1 VPTQTQPKFRKKI
14 TFANHGLNKFNVKTV
29 TEIIKNKVSGF
40 DPIFFFKGN
49 HNGAKLLS
57 RKLNTS
63 KTKLHQMD
71 FSKKPSERIE
81 KEKLYTFNELFR
93 PKNSGSPLEVRK
105 LETVRNIS
113 VEGKGKMPRKFSGF
127 MSLTNNNF
135 LVSNDKNYLGGDGTE
150 NSNFNLDRDSR
161 FPGGEHLILRKD
173 SEKELEG
180 GIVGNAERE
189 SVSNFWM
196 SPAVDKSK
204 EFSRVGAHMLTS
216 QEPAGDS
223 FNAEDSRVIFGLAN
237 RDLSQRLSETAR
249 HVSVEKKVDPWGTN
263 QKGIFYD
270 RKKNFLFSNVKK
282 FNKQMKR
289 KPNFC
294 QEPSPGPGNYLRRD
308 FGYNGRDLTWS
319 KSVERARPKS
329 FLLAA

>member
-1 VPTQTQPKFRKKI
+1 
-14 TFANHGLNKFNVKTV
+14 
-29 TEIIKNKVSGF
+29 
-40 DPIFFFKGN
+40 
-49 HNGAKLLS
+49 
-57 RKLNTS
+57 
-63 KTKLHQMD
+63 MD

-93 PKNSGSPLEVRK
+93 PKNAGSPMEVRK
-105 LETVRNIS
+105 VETVRNIS
-113 VEGKGKMPRKFSGF
+113 VEGKGKIQRKFSGF

-135 LVSNDKNYLGGDGTE
+135 LVSNDKNYLGGNGTE

-173 SEKELEG
+173 SEKELDG

-189 SVSNFWM
+189 LVSNFWM

-249 HVSVEKKVDPWGTN
+249 NVSVEKKVDPWGTN
-263 QKGIFYD
+263 QKGIFHD

-282 FNKQMKR
+282 FNTQMKR

-294 QEPSPGPGNYLRRD
+294 
-308 FGYNGRDLTWS
+308 
-319 KSVERARPKS
+319 
-329 FLLAA
+329 

>member
-1 VPTQTQPKFRKKI
+1 
-14 TFANHGLNKFNVKTV
+14 
-29 TEIIKNKVSGF
+29 
-40 DPIFFFKGN
+40 
-49 HNGAKLLS
+49 
-57 RKLNTS
+57 
-63 KTKLHQMD
+63 MD
-71 FSKKPSERIE
+71 FSKKPCESIE

-93 PKNSGSPLEVRK
+93 PKNAGSPLEVRK
-105 LETVRNIS
+105 VETVRNIS
-113 VEGKGKMPRKFSGF
+113 VEGKGKLPRKFSGF
-127 MSLTNNNF
+127 MSLGNNNF
-135 LVSNDKNYLGGDGTE
+135 LVSNDKNYLGGDGTG

-161 FPGGEHLILRKD
+161 FPGGDHLILRKD
-173 SEKELEG
+173 SKKKFEG

-196 SPAVDKSK
+196 SPIVDKSK

-223 FNAEDSRVIFGLAN
+223 FNVEDSRVIFGLAN
-237 RDLSQRLSETAR
+237 RNLSQRLPETTR
-249 HVSVEKKVDPWGTN
+249 HFSVEKKVEPWGTN
-263 QKGIFYD
+263 QKGFFHD
-270 RKKNFLFSNVKK
+270 RKKNFLLSNVKK

-308 FGYNGRDLTWS
+308 FGFYGRDFTRS
-319 KSVERARPKS
+319 TSFERARAKS